1 VPAETFHDIDVDQL
15 SVTERVNVI
24 LTLLAGRESLSFRDL
39 FTGRPDRSEVVVTFL
54 ATLELVRLK
63 LVRLLQN
70 SRFGAIWLFPAVTDE
85 ETTTLQLEEDSL
97 GYF

>member
-1 VPAETFHDIDVDQL
+1 
-15 SVTERVNVI
+15 
-24 LTLLAGRESLSFRDL
+24 
-39 FTGRPDRSEVVVTFL
+39 
-54 ATLELVRLK
+54 LVRLK